1 MPILKV
7 QTTENDTQYLYNEKV
22 IALILV
28 NITWYWDNKG
38 KKTNLLCKIWRKIH
52 KVYQVSLKI

>member
-38 KKTNLLCKIWRKIH
+38 KKLISFVKYGERFTKCIK
-52 KVYQVSLKI
+52 SP